1 MKTEGYFIFLILT
14 LIRKRVNDK
23 IRVIFKY
30 RTTRENVYMFVFVK
44 IYKAQCLFEFVTF
57 SSNIHRNANTN
68 VKLFLICCFG
78 R

>member
-14 LIRKRVNDK
+14 LSRKRVNDK

-30 RTTRENVYMFVFVK
+30 RSIRENVYMFVFVK

-57 SSNIHRNANTN
+57 PQTFTETPI
-68 VKLFLICCFG
+68 
-78 R
+78 